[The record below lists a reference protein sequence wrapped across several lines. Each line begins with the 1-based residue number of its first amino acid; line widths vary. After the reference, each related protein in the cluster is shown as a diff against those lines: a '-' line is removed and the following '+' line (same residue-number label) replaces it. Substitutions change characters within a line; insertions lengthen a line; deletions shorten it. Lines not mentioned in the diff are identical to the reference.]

1 MTIGTPGR
9 PRLADRVTGW
19 FEAQRKAYAAGADDD
34 RPLTGY
40 LTTIGV
46 FSTITLAAG
55 TISARKQTDPLT
67 LGELLL
73 VGAATHKLARV
84 VAKDAV
90 ASPIRAPFTR
100 YTGPGGPGEVTEEV
114 RGRGLRHSTGELLTC
129 PFCLSPWIATGLITG
144 RAVAPGLTRHLTY
157 VFTAAAI
164 SDLLQFGRTALEQ
177 TTE

>member
-1 MTIGTPGR
+1 MSTEHAR
-9 PRLADRVTGW
+9 MRLAGRVTGW
-19 FEAQRKAYAAGADDD
+19 FEAQKKAYAADAEDE

-40 LTTIGV
+40 LTAIGV
-46 FSTITLAAG
+46 FATVTLTATGLARRS
-55 TISARKQTDPLT
+55 SANPLT
-67 LGELLL
+67 LSELLL

-84 VAKDAV
+84 IAKDAI

-114 RGRGLRHSTGELLTC
+114 RVRGLRHSTGELLTC
-129 PFCLSPWIATGLITG
+129 PFCLSPWIATGLVTG
-144 RAVAPGLTRHLTY
+144 RSVAPELTRHLTY
-157 VFTAAAI
+157 VFTASAI

>member
-1 MTIGTPGR
+1 MTIGTAGQ
-9 PRLADRVTGW
+9 PRLAARVTGW
-19 FEAQRKAYAAGADDD
+19 LAAQKKAYAIEADDD

-40 LTTIGV
+40 LTAIGV

-55 TISARKQTDPLT
+55 TISARKRRDPMT
-67 LGELLL
+67 FGEVLL

-100 YTGPGGPGEVTEEV
+100 YTGPGGPGEVTEEL
-114 RGRGLRHSTGELLTC
+114 RGTGLRHSTGELLTC

-144 RAVAPGLTRHLTY
+144 RSVAPGLTRHVTY